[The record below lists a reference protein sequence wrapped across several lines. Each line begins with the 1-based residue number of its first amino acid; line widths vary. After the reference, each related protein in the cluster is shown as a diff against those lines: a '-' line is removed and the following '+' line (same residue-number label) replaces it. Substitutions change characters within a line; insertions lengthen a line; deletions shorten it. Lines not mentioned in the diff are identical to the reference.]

1 MNIGRILMGWLVI
14 AGILVLIVV
23 ALVKSG
29 IVSIRVEKIDS
40 DEPEQFDED
49 DEDDAREDF

>member
-1 MNIGRILMGWLVI
+1 MGWLVI